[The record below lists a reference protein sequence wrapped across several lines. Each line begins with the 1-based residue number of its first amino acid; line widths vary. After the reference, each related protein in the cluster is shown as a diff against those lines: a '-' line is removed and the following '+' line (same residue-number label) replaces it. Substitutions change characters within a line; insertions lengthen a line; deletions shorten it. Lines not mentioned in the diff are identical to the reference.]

1 MSRGARVVEY
11 VLVAGLVPKKGGSSP
26 RVQDSKRNFSPCFD
40 SDRCGRVFVLYALGN
55 GKENVCMF
63 VLGQWLMYVAWGAGS
78 CLSCRQTDLRV
89 LNVLSLTAYRI
100 IPGDVGEQLQL
111 NGRSL

>member
-26 RVQDSKRNFSPCFD
+26 RAQDGKRHFSPGFD
-40 SDRCGRVFVLYALGN
+40 SDRCERVFVLYALGN

-63 VLGQWLMYVAWGAGS
+63 VLGQLLRYIAWGS
-78 CLSCRQTDLRV
+78 
-89 LNVLSLTAYRI
+89 
-100 IPGDVGEQLQL
+100 
-111 NGRSL
+111 RSLSFV